1 MKKRWEKAVSILSSI
16 TLLAAAVPAV
26 LLASAEGPVIPD
38 VSSWRYVS
46 IQEYD
51 NQATGKIVWGESN
64 GTKGNVLAT
73 VTETGGAHDSKALYM
88 GSNLEGNPTNETQ
101 YCQPFFWDTV
111 TTDLNGAEEFWVWLD
126 TTGYAGV
133 RDLQIRPRLMIGE
146 KQVDLKMI
154 GEAVYYLQDEDGWKA
169 SKLKASTGES
179 KIPAADLENFKGYI
193 RLPLT
198 SFKGFAEA
206 TGDITQAYGGYWI
219 FDFAFKQNDEFEQ
232 VENGFYIDNIL
243 LAGSNMTNTAAKTVK
258 SLLAPPAAPTTGYSY
273 KFVQNMESL
282 KVGDKHEN
290 WGGYCKNVSDMV
302 TAGVGADGTQ
312 GLVVSS
318 TAAKDGGAYCQP
330 YYNFGK
336 ADDFAGA
343 TELWIWLDMTDYG
356 NAGNLKIRPRF
367 MCGDT
372 QIDSKMKSGA
382 VYYLQDGEGWLSSS
396 FVTTEDPATETSIPG
411 ADLTGFKG
419 YIRLPLASFNDA
431 PTGSITSVSGA
442 YFIYDFNFQENEEFE
457 NVPSSFVIDNL
468 LLAGPSMTNGAAITT
483 LFDGSLEP
491 DPTEP
496 TEAMKEAAAAAKA
509 AIEALPATDALTLED
524 ADDVAAARELYDAVD
539 VLAISLVD
547 NVRKLVEAEEKI
559 QLLKDQAAAEAA
571 DKAAA
576 QAVIDQIDALKA
588 PADITSADIADVKA
602 VKTAFD
608 ALTAT
613 QQALVTNKEKLENAV
628 KQVSLLENRRP
639 EDPDPSWKYL
649 NVVDFENLEE
659 NYNFASEEDGNGFK
673 YMFGPQDNK
682 AKYFQS
688 LITNKGYKGSK
699 AFTFQGVAGNL
710 KGQYAQPLLRLDQL
724 VGSQFKDYTGA
735 EEMLVYVDFTNIKLD
750 SVGMQFR
757 FMENDFKEDG
767 TLSGGITQWGLKEG
781 AFVYILDA
789 NGNWVKVSNS
799 DSKYETAQN
808 KLPVEVTGRLPIGA
822 DPDSELFKDGLD
834 EVKGYK
840 GFVRIP
846 LSQFEVIDNSPNEN
860 NKMDLKQVTQ
870 LWMVFNYPAD
880 QDSAYF
886 VMDEIGFAGH
896 FAVAGQG
903 EESVLNYLSMSSG
916 KTDEP
921 SKPDDE
927 KPSPDTGATAN
938 GIGVLFAGSALTICY
953 CVRKKKYAV
962 TK

>member
-38 VSSWRYVS
+38 VSQWKYVS
-46 IQEYD
+46 VQEYD
-51 NQATGKIVWGESN
+51 TLETGKSVFSAKN
-64 GTKGNVLAT
+64 GDKEVVRGT
-73 VTETGGAHDSKALYM
+73 VMGTGGVNGSKALYV
-88 GSNLEGNPTNETQ
+88 GSNTSEDPAGATK

-111 TTDLNGAEEFWVWLD
+111 KTDLNGAEEFWVWLD
-126 TTGYAGV
+126 TTSYTGV
-133 RDLQIRPRLMIGE
+133 RDLQIRPRLMIGGN
-146 KQVDLKMI
+146 QVDLKMI
-154 GEAVYYLQDEDGWKA
+154 GEAVYYLQDGNGWKA
-169 SKLKASTGES
+169 SKLKAGTGES

-193 RLPLT
+193 RLPLA
-198 SFKGFAEA
+198 SFSGFSSA

-219 FDFAFKQNDEFEQ
+219 FDFAFKTNEDFEQ
-232 VENGFYIDNIL
+232 VENGFYVDNIL

-258 SLLAPPAAPTTGYSY
+258 SLLAPPVVATTGYSY
-273 KFVQNMESL
+273 KFIQNMESL
-282 KVGDKHEN
+282 GIGSKHEN
-290 WGGYCKNVSDMV
+290 WGGYCTNVSDMV
-302 TAGVGADGTQ
+302 TAKVGADGTQ
-312 GLVVSS
+312 GLVVAS
-318 TAAKDGGAYCQP
+318 TAAKDGSAYCQP
-330 YYNFGK
+330 FYYFNTV
-336 ADDFAGA
+336 ADFSGA
-343 TELWIWLDMTDYG
+343 TELWFWLDMTDYG
-356 NAGNLKIRPRF
+356 TAGNLKIRPRF
-367 MCGDT
+367 VCGET
-372 QIDSKMKSGA
+372 QVDSKMKSGA
-382 VYYLQDGEGWLSSS
+382 VYYLQDGDGWLSSS
-396 FVTTEDPATETSIPG
+396 FVATEDPATESSIPG

-419 YIRLPLASFNDA
+419 YIRLPLASFSNA
-431 PTGSITSVSGA
+431 PTGTITSVAGA
-442 YFIYDFNFQENEEFE
+442 YFIFDFNFQTNDDFE
-457 NVPSSFVIDNL
+457 HVPSSYVMDNL
-468 LLAGPSMTNGAAITT
+468 LLAGPEMTDGAAITT

-496 TEAMKEAAAAAKA
+496 TEAMKAAAAAAKA
-509 AIEALPATDALTLED
+509 AIDALPATDALTLED

-547 NVRKLVEAEEKI
+547 NLRKLVDAEEKI
-559 QLLKDQAAAEAA
+559 QLLKDQADAEAA

-576 QAVIDQIDALKA
+576 QAVIDKIDALKA

-602 VKTAFD
+602 AKAAFD
-608 ALTAT
+608 ALTAA
-613 QQALVTNKEKLENAV
+613 QQALVTNREKLENAV

-649 NVVDFENLEE
+649 NVVDFENLDAD
-659 NYNFASEEDGNGFK
+659 YNFASEEDGTGFK

-688 LITNKGYKGSK
+688 LITNKGYKDSK

-799 DSKYETAQN
+799 DSKYETTQN
-808 KLPVEVTGRLPIGA
+808 KLPVEVTGRVKIEA
-822 DPDSELFKDGLD
+822 DPDSDLFKNGL
-834 EVKGYK
+834 EEMNGYK

-846 LSQFEVIDNSPNEN
+846 LSQFEAIENSPNEN

-886 VMDEIGFAGH
+886 VMDEIGFVGH